1 MTYIARETVQNDEGF
16 DLIVLYGTQ
25 AKQKTE
31 MLFEEAKCIVLSKK
45 DRTLA

>member
-1 MTYIARETVQNDEGF
+1 MTYIARDTVQNDEGF
-16 DLIVLYGTQ
+16 DPIVLYDTQ

-31 MLFEEAKCIVLSKK
+31 MLFEEAKYIVLSEK